1 MIVLLLLTVTFARN
15 FDTKTISEAVE
26 NFLPDWMLDFD
37 PAMIKMAKNDI
48 GKISIK

>member
-1 MIVLLLLTVTFARN
+1 MIVWLFLTVTVARN
-15 FDTKTISEAVE
+15 FDTKTLSEAVE
-26 NFLPDWMLDFD
+26 NFLPD